1 MTLISR
7 NALKKSV
14 TAIFSI
20 LVILSIM
27 LAIITLIAA
36 TGRDLQVK
44 KTEYGLLDLRNK
56 EFTPYIDDIMAKE
69 IIGRRSG
76 GTDKQDPRIRYS
88 EILEN
93 VNKSLRRYSLE
104 TIGTAKLDNDFFTL
118 TKENQYIDLNVKLKR
133 TLSKK
138 YRKVRFRI
146 NWKNIVFGI
155 AEKDGEEREVVA
167 INRNRLKE
175 EAHFDVIDKAY
186 QARKEMKATTVDD
199 ISDYDMVVHDKN
211 PLLVRKGKIKTD
223 KIDKD
228 KIKKYIDSM
237 NGSFKLYR
245 KDSKPEDKEVTVRVY
260 ELNDEGS
267 YLVDL
272 EIVKK
277 GESFKLNEKYKGDCG
292 NWFAYPD
299 SRTPAFDDEYEIDPD
314 KNITDIISN
323 TYVYGVM
330 NGYEPVKLTVKHNFE
345 FDTNKYDD
353 KVIEL
358 TRKTE
363 VFIVK
368 KGEVLNIE
376 QYDVF
381 NKNFNEDYF
390 KPIQSGYKRKSI
402 GYNLVKTT
410 VRAGDGV
417 AEETN
422 ELHKKTGIKNYEV
435 SFYYNRKEI
444 EIEAYNDQGNKI
456 EDLEKLGLKGNKYKF
471 GDEMY
476 INDNTVPYG
485 TFKRWKTESGNVKNE
500 ITQGRAVL
508 DENFIGSNKLILRAE
523 VVKEEPP
530 KVSIII
536 DYYVEK
542 EKDEYERAKG
552 DDYKRQIIREYVKG
566 SPVSIQSL
574 VKTKT
579 PPDLTTYEQSPQYWD
594 AISNSEYTSNV
605 VDREGMMNIHVR
617 FKKIKTKLH
626 FKKSKPDNIDDW
638 IDDDKFSTLFD
649 TESAVLYGAKPG
661 AALVAKN
668 APNGQVIEHAGMR
681 AVFKRWVYL
690 KNGKYVE
697 FDLNTYENKDK
708 VKDLD
713 IYAEWENIAKF
724 KTTVRLADLNG
735 ETYATD
741 SDNPQFDIE
750 YEISGLTPG
759 SKYQISNSDL
769 KEKLK
774 AEINKELNRRGWADF
789 DSVFDISG
797 LKKTVGDESEV
808 NIAHDSLNLFT
819 VKIERIVRDLNV
831 EHDFSVQQY
840 SDIAENIKN
849 LAGTDTSEYTA
860 TELAGA
866 AALRYNIKE
875 VIKYKATLRKDNAG
889 KFIFKLKVFIK
900 DKYKE
905 LKIGINPSHPQYKAS
920 HFLIDKVSIQG
931 NEFEYDETSGFE
943 VEENELNFTLRYIY
957 KPNTFKLKIVKG
969 GSDPHNYI
977 NLNNEEEREV
987 MHLRQVLLNRP
998 NNTEQTAYGKT
1009 KWIFKGWQY
1018 EDGTPVSEGLL
1029 SDTSE
1034 GWNYLMPGTNVTLK
1048 PSWEEDKKAI
1058 VRVGLEFEKEDGNYE
1073 VKHLSGIIPGTY
1085 DQQWKLGERVD
1096 VDAYSKKD
1104 GNPIG
1109 GVNFEGYDF
1118 DEEGTLKQN
1127 SMIMKD
1133 GKLYYTVDTIGES
1146 IAKIKFR
1153 LKRVNARFIATQ
1165 EYDECELP
1173 EDINN
1178 IKFGSNVNIPATRYL
1193 RTGAGGV
1200 ADFRGWSLE
1209 DRSDAD
1215 IIAGSSNFNF
1225 NKEEYFKE
1233 STITFYARWKKL
1245 EIDLKANVQFEKS
1258 NGGKEFGVP
1267 HYIDESEFV
1276 IKKIFAT
1283 YDGQEGEKARP
1294 NNYRDIVFNRIKDKN
1309 PFADAVY
1316 DEGDGSQEL
1325 DISEDD
1331 NVFNYT
1337 IRRKQWTFNFRL
1349 PAQLGNSVTTVKALY
1364 GAKIGSSS
1372 IPNPRF
1378 KDVDLLGINGYAEV
1392 DHWTREVPGSIDAFI
1407 QSGAKFDVEN
1417 VNFDDINLYN
1427 NTSGTIDLY
1436 PVWGA
1441 IKKLATTLQLFEE
1454 KSDFSS
1460 ESDRWEL
1467 KELKSSVLKTE
1478 NDEVDFE
1485 TFKDDVLTAIDERF
1499 NSDFDQMQFK
1509 LENQVKDKNF
1519 KTNVRRNLK
1528 LQYYVARKKV
1538 RLTLSTQE
1546 TPTEIPNVTV
1556 ADSNNKILEYRY
1568 GQKPNHAVPSIPGT
1582 ATHNFI
1588 NMWLDEDDFKFK
1600 FNGDREVNKN
1610 MTLSPVYE
1618 VKYAKFTIEKGNM
1631 EVDEIY
1637 YEDEDATAEVVGNKI
1652 EVTLPITKYPYSIKG
1667 LKSGNTYGLSFGGTG
1682 VPYDK
1687 ISQRPVHNFT
1697 YTKEIVQPGDTSV
1710 IKFEL
1715 FNQRFVKYYPQTKT
1729 FQPITDPAAK
1739 EEIQTYDFVAQ
1750 EIGNIHMDI
1759 TNVYYKGE
1767 KYEKVKKDG
1776 IDHYFKYEQVFFAQS
1791 EINTKQ
1797 QWSETN
1803 IDVSFFTRKLQTGDG
1818 RSYDYDKSY
1827 LKAYVENVVR
1837 KKMMCED
1844 ITMPTFEDDYDLN
1857 SDQVIDLNEYTK
1869 RYKSEKIKIKGN
1881 TDYVSFIYDWRGLND
1896 PLNGTLY
1903 KEVRGMTSYN
1913 STIYELWFTSGL
1925 LKTFTIKSN
1934 GKNKVITFRYWQRK
1948 FVFNYF
1954 DQVIGLRVAVAN

>member
-167 INRNRLKE
+167 INRDRLKE

-390 KPIQSGYKRKSI
+390 KPVQSGYKRKSI

-456 EDLEKLGLKGNKYKF
+456 DDLEKLGLKGNKYKF

-508 DENFIGSNKLILRAE
+508 DENFIGSNRLILRAE

-638 IDDDKFSTLFD
+638 IDDDKFNTLFD

-724 KTTVRLADLNG
+724 KTTVRLADLDS

-741 SDNPQFDIE
+741 PDNPQFDIE

-759 SKYQISNSDL
+759 SKYQISNSEL

-797 LKKTVGDESEV
+797 LNKTVGDETEV

-866 AALRYNIKE
+866 ASLRYNIKE

-889 KFIFKLKVFIK
+889 KFIFKLKDFIK

-998 NNTEQTAYGKT
+998 NNTEQTVYGKT

-1048 PSWEEDKKAI
+1048 PAWEEDKKAI

-1073 VKHLSGIIPGTY
+1073 VKHLSGIIPGSY

-1178 IKFGSNVNIPATRYL
+1178 IKFGSNVNIPAARYL

-1225 NKEEYFKE
+1225 NKEEYFKN

-1283 YDGQEGEKARP
+1283 YDGQEGEKAKP

-1309 PFADAVY
+1309 PFVDAVY

-1378 KDVDLLGINGYAEV
+1378 KDVDLLGINGYAKV

-1467 KELKSSVLKTE
+1467 KEFKSSVLKTE

-1509 LENQVKDKNF
+1509 FENQVKDKNF

-1588 NMWLDEDDFKFK
+1588 NMWLDEDGFKFK

-1610 MTLSPVYE
+1610 MILSPVYE

-1710 IKFEL
+1710 IKFEQ

-1739 EEIQTYDFVAQ
+1739 EDTQTYDFVAQ
-1750 EIGNIHMDI
+1750 EIGNIHMEI

-1776 IDHYFKYEQVFFAQS
+1776 TYHYFRYEQVFFAQS

-1797 QWSETN
+1797 KWAESN

-1827 LKAYVENVVR
+1827 LKAYIENVVR

-1881 TDYVSFIYDWRGLND
+1881 TDYVSFIYDWRGLNN

-1954 DQVIGLRVAVAN
+1954 DQVIGLRVAIAN

>member
-27 LAIITLIAA
+27 LAIVTLIAA

-138 YRKVRFRI
+138 YRKVRFKI

-167 INRNRLKE
+167 INRDRLKE

-199 ISDYDMVVHDKN
+199 ITDYDMVVHDKN

-422 ELHKKTGIKNYEV
+422 ELQKKTGIKNYEV

-508 DENFIGSNKLILRAE
+508 DENFIGSNRLILRAE

-759 SKYQISNSDL
+759 SKYQISNSEL
-769 KEKLK
+769 KDKLK

-797 LKKTVGDESEV
+797 LNKTVGDESEV
-808 NIAHDSLNLFT
+808 NISHDSLNLFT

-889 KFIFKLKVFIK
+889 KFIFKLKDFIK

-969 GSDPHNYI
+969 GSDPYNYI

-1048 PSWEEDKKAI
+1048 PAWEEDKKAI
-1058 VRVGLEFEKEDGNYE
+1058 VRVALEFEKEDGSYE

-1085 DQQWKLGERVD
+1085 EQQWKLGERVD

-1109 GVNFEGYDF
+1109 GVNFDGYDF

-1178 IKFGSNVNIPATRYL
+1178 IKFGTNVNIPAARYL

-1225 NKEEYFKE
+1225 NKEEYFKNA
-1233 STITFYARWKKL
+1233 TMTFYARWKKL

-1407 QSGAKFDVEN
+1407 QSGAKFDIEN

-1467 KELKSSVLKTE
+1467 KEFKSSVLKTE

-1588 NMWLDEDDFKFK
+1588 NMWLDEDGFKFK

-1637 YEDEDATAEVVGNKI
+1637 YEDEDVIAEVVGNKI

-1739 EEIQTYDFVAQ
+1739 EDTQTYDFVAQ

-1776 IDHYFKYEQVFFAQS
+1776 TYHYFKYEQVFFAQS

-1797 QWSETN
+1797 KWAESN

-1827 LKAYVENVVR
+1827 LKAYIENVVR

-1881 TDYVSFIYDWRGLND
+1881 TDYVSFIYDWRGLNN

-1954 DQVIGLRVAVAN
+1954 DQVIGLRVAIAN

>member
-167 INRNRLKE
+167 INRDRLKE

-292 NWFAYPD
+292 HWFAYPD

-422 ELHKKTGIKNYEV
+422 ELQKKTGIKNYEV

-444 EIEAYNDQGNKI
+444 EIEAYNDQGNRI

-508 DENFIGSNKLILRAE
+508 DENFIGSNRLILRAE

-638 IDDDKFSTLFD
+638 IDDDKFNTLFD

-713 IYAEWENIAKF
+713 IYAEWKNIAKF
-724 KTTVRLADLNG
+724 KTTVRLADLDS

-741 SDNPQFDIE
+741 PDNPQFDIE

-759 SKYQISNSDL
+759 SKYQISNSEL

-797 LKKTVGDESEV
+797 LNKTVGDETEV

-866 AALRYNIKE
+866 ASLRYNIKE

-889 KFIFKLKVFIK
+889 KFIFKLKDFIK

-998 NNTEQTAYGKT
+998 NNTEQTVYGKT

-1048 PSWEEDKKAI
+1048 PAWEEDKKAI

-1073 VKHLSGIIPGTY
+1073 VKHLSGIIPGSY

-1178 IKFGSNVNIPATRYL
+1178 IKFGSNVNIPAARYL

-1225 NKEEYFKE
+1225 NKEEYFKN

-1283 YDGQEGEKARP
+1283 YDGQEGEKAKP

-1337 IRRKQWTFNFRL
+1337 IRRKQWTFNFHL

-1467 KELKSSVLKTE
+1467 KEFKSSVLKTE

-1509 LENQVKDKNF
+1509 FENQVKDKNF
-1519 KTNVRRNLK
+1519 KTNVKRNLK

-1588 NMWLDEDDFKFK
+1588 NMWLDEDGFKFK

-1729 FQPITDPAAK
+1729 FEPITDPAAK
-1739 EEIQTYDFVAQ
+1739 EELQTYDFVAQ
-1750 EIGNIHMDI
+1750 EIGNIHMEI

-1776 IDHYFKYEQVFFAQS
+1776 TYHYFKYEQVFFAQS

-1797 QWSETN
+1797 KWAETN

-1827 LKAYVENVVR
+1827 LKAYIENVVR

-1881 TDYVSFIYDWRGLND
+1881 TDYVSFIYDWRGLNN

>member
-118 TKENQYIDLNVKLKR
+118 MKENQYIDLNVKLKR

-167 INRNRLKE
+167 INRDRLKE

-199 ISDYDMVVHDKN
+199 ITDYDMIVHDKN

-323 TYVYGVM
+323 TYIYGVM

-368 KGEVLNIE
+368 KGEILNIE

-444 EIEAYNDQGNKI
+444 EIEAYNDQGNRI

-579 PPDLTTYEQSPQYWD
+579 PPDLTTYEQLPQYWD

-724 KTTVRLADLNG
+724 KTTVRLADLDG

-741 SDNPQFDIE
+741 SDNSQFDIE

-759 SKYQISNSDL
+759 SKYQISNSEL
-769 KEKLK
+769 KEKIK

-797 LKKTVGDESEV
+797 LNKTVGDESEV

-889 KFIFKLKVFIK
+889 KFIFKLKDFIK

-1048 PSWEEDKKAI
+1048 PAWEEDKKAI
-1058 VRVGLEFEKEDGNYE
+1058 VRVALEFEKEDGNYE

-1118 DEEGTLKQN
+1118 DQEGTLKQN

-1133 GKLYYTVDTIGES
+1133 EKLYYTVDTIGES

-1178 IKFGSNVNIPATRYL
+1178 IKFGNNVNIPAARYL

-1225 NKEEYFKE
+1225 NKEEYFKN

-1276 IKKIFAT
+1276 IKKVFAT

-1454 KSDFSS
+1454 KSDFTS
-1460 ESDRWEL
+1460 ESDRWEV

-1509 LENQVKDKNF
+1509 FENQVKDKNF

-1588 NMWLDEDDFKFK
+1588 NMWLDEDGFKFK

-1652 EVTLPITKYPYSIKG
+1652 EVTLPITKYPYTIKG

-1710 IKFEL
+1710 IQFEQ

-1739 EEIQTYDFVAQ
+1739 EDTQTYDFVAQ
-1750 EIGNIHMDI
+1750 EIGNIHMEI

-1776 IDHYFKYEQVFFAQS
+1776 TDHYFKYEQVFFAQS

-1797 QWSETN
+1797 QWAETN
-1803 IDVSFFTRKLQTGDG
+1803 IDVSFFTRKLQDGDG

-1827 LKAYVENVVR
+1827 LKAYIENVVR

-1844 ITMPTFEDDYDLN
+1844 IMMPTFEDDYDLN
-1857 SDQVIDLNEYTK
+1857 SGEVIDLRNYTK
-1869 RYKSEKIKIKGN
+1869 RYESEKIKIKGI
-1881 TDYVSFIYDWRGLND
+1881 TDYVSFIYDDRGLNN

-1903 KEVRGMTSYN
+1903 KEVRGMASYN
-1913 STIYELWFTSGL
+1913 SAIYELWFTPGL

-1954 DQVIGLRVAVAN
+1954 EQVIGLRVAVAN

>member
-167 INRNRLKE
+167 INRDRLKE

-292 NWFAYPD
+292 HWFAYPD

-422 ELHKKTGIKNYEV
+422 ELQKKTGIKNYEV

-444 EIEAYNDQGNKI
+444 EIEAYNDQGNRI

-508 DENFIGSNKLILRAE
+508 DENFIGSNRLILRAE

-638 IDDDKFSTLFD
+638 IDDDKFNTLFD

-713 IYAEWENIAKF
+713 IYAEWKNIAKF
-724 KTTVRLADLNG
+724 KTTVRLADLDS

-741 SDNPQFDIE
+741 PDNPQFDIE

-759 SKYQISNSDL
+759 SKYQISNSEL

-797 LKKTVGDESEV
+797 LNKTVGDETEV

-866 AALRYNIKE
+866 ASLRYNIKE

-889 KFIFKLKVFIK
+889 KFIFKLKDFIK

-998 NNTEQTAYGKT
+998 NNTEQTVYGKT

-1048 PSWEEDKKAI
+1048 PAWEEDKKAI

-1073 VKHLSGIIPGTY
+1073 VKHLSGIIPGSY

-1178 IKFGSNVNIPATRYL
+1178 IKFGSNVNIPAARYL

-1225 NKEEYFKE
+1225 NKEEYFKN

-1283 YDGQEGEKARP
+1283 YDGQEGEKAKP

-1337 IRRKQWTFNFRL
+1337 IRRKQWTFNFHL

-1467 KELKSSVLKTE
+1467 KEFKSSVLKTE

-1509 LENQVKDKNF
+1509 FENQVKDKNF
-1519 KTNVRRNLK
+1519 KTNVKRNLK

-1588 NMWLDEDDFKFK
+1588 NMWLDEDGFKFK

-1729 FQPITDPAAK
+1729 FEPITDPAAK
-1739 EEIQTYDFVAQ
+1739 EELQTYDFVAQ
-1750 EIGNIHMDI
+1750 EIGNIHMEI

-1776 IDHYFKYEQVFFAQS
+1776 TYHYFRYEQVFFAQS

-1797 QWSETN
+1797 KWAESN

-1827 LKAYVENVVR
+1827 LKAYIENVVR

-1881 TDYVSFIYDWRGLND
+1881 TDYVSFIYDWRGLNN

-1954 DQVIGLRVAVAN
+1954 NDVIALRVAVAN

>member
-27 LAIITLIAA
+27 LAIVTLIAA

-138 YRKVRFRI
+138 YRKVRFKI

-167 INRNRLKE
+167 INRDRLKE

-199 ISDYDMVVHDKN
+199 ITDYDMVVHDKN

-422 ELHKKTGIKNYEV
+422 ELQKKTGIKNYEV

-508 DENFIGSNKLILRAE
+508 DENFIGSNRLILRAE

-759 SKYQISNSDL
+759 SKYQISNSEL
-769 KEKLK
+769 KDKLK

-797 LKKTVGDESEV
+797 LNKTVGDESEV
-808 NIAHDSLNLFT
+808 NISHDSLNLFT

-889 KFIFKLKVFIK
+889 KFIFKLKDFIK

-969 GSDPHNYI
+969 GSDPYNYI

-1048 PSWEEDKKAI
+1048 PAWEEDKKAI
-1058 VRVGLEFEKEDGNYE
+1058 VRVALEFEKEDGSYE

-1085 DQQWKLGERVD
+1085 EQQWKLGERVD

-1109 GVNFEGYDF
+1109 GVNFDGYDF

-1178 IKFGSNVNIPATRYL
+1178 IKFGTNVNIPAARYL

-1225 NKEEYFKE
+1225 NKEEYFKNA
-1233 STITFYARWKKL
+1233 TMTFYARWKKL

-1467 KELKSSVLKTE
+1467 KEFKSSVLKTE

-1588 NMWLDEDDFKFK
+1588 NMWLDEDGFKFK

-1637 YEDEDATAEVVGNKI
+1637 YEDEDVIAEVVGNKI

-1739 EEIQTYDFVAQ
+1739 EDTQTYDFVAQ

-1776 IDHYFKYEQVFFAQS
+1776 TYHYFKYEQVFFAQS

-1797 QWSETN
+1797 KWAETN
-1803 IDVSFFTRKLQTGDG
+1803 IDVSFFTRAVKFNDG
-1818 RSYDYDKSY
+1818 RLYDYDKSY
-1827 LKAYVENVVR
+1827 LKAYIENVVR

-1881 TDYVSFIYDWRGLND
+1881 TDYVSFIYDWRGLNN

-1954 DQVIGLRVAVAN
+1954 DQVIGLRVAIAN

>member
-27 LAIITLIAA
+27 LAIVTLIAA

-167 INRNRLKE
+167 INRDRLKE

-292 NWFAYPD
+292 HWFAYPD

-422 ELHKKTGIKNYEV
+422 ELQKKTGIKNYEV

-444 EIEAYNDQGNKI
+444 EIEAYNDQGNRI

-508 DENFIGSNKLILRAE
+508 DENFIGSNRLILRAE

-638 IDDDKFSTLFD
+638 IDDDKFNTLFD

-713 IYAEWENIAKF
+713 IYAEWKNIAKF
-724 KTTVRLADLNG
+724 KTTVRLADLDS

-741 SDNPQFDIE
+741 PDNPQFDIE

-759 SKYQISNSDL
+759 SKYQISNSEL

-797 LKKTVGDESEV
+797 LNKTVGDETEV

-866 AALRYNIKE
+866 ASLRYNIKE

-889 KFIFKLKVFIK
+889 KFIFKLKDFIK

-998 NNTEQTAYGKT
+998 NNTEQTVYGKT

-1048 PSWEEDKKAI
+1048 PAWEEDKKAI

-1073 VKHLSGIIPGTY
+1073 VKHLSGIIPGSY

-1096 VDAYSKKD
+1096 VDEYSKKD

-1178 IKFGSNVNIPATRYL
+1178 IKFGSNVNIPAARYL

-1225 NKEEYFKE
+1225 NKEEYFKN

-1283 YDGQEGEKARP
+1283 YDGQEGEKAKP

-1337 IRRKQWTFNFRL
+1337 IRRKQWTFNFHL

-1467 KELKSSVLKTE
+1467 KEFKSSVLKTE

-1509 LENQVKDKNF
+1509 FENQVKDKNF
-1519 KTNVRRNLK
+1519 KTNVKRNLK

-1588 NMWLDEDDFKFK
+1588 NMWLDEDGFKFK

-1729 FQPITDPAAK
+1729 FEPITDPAAK
-1739 EEIQTYDFVAQ
+1739 EELQTYDFVAQ
-1750 EIGNIHMDI
+1750 EIGNIHMEI

-1776 IDHYFKYEQVFFAQS
+1776 TYHYFRYEQVFFAQS

-1797 QWSETN
+1797 KWAESN

-1827 LKAYVENVVR
+1827 LKAYIENVVR

-1881 TDYVSFIYDWRGLND
+1881 TDYVSFIYDWRGLNN

-1954 DQVIGLRVAVAN
+1954 DQVIGLRVAIAN